1 MSYSEKEIKIAAK
14 KMINAKQAVLAH
26 TRIVGNKIDFTLMQE
41 FYSYV
46 SGNIK
51 YELTLLQNESIQ
63 IARLIRPIAKVR
75 TRIIYKIIFNSYNQF
90 KKGGPYDKNKIN

>member
-1 MSYSEKEIKIAAK
+1 MDYSEKEIRIAVQ

-26 TRIVGNKIDFTLMQE
+26 TRIIGSKIDFVLMEE
-41 FYSYV
+41 FYSYL
-46 SGNIK
+46 SKDIK